1 MAENDNQNNGQTTSV
16 GSLMQKKF
24 LDQRKVFLWGEVNEE
39 SAKDIVEKFLYLETI
54 DPGKPITFYIDTP
67 GGAVTSGMAIY
78 DTIRLISSS
87 VTVVVTGM
95 AASMGSILL
104 SAAEK
109 GNRYLYPNAHVL
121 IHQPLTTGQM
131 VAPAVD
137 INIWAQEMERTR
149 DQINLILSEASG
161 QPLEKIIQDTDRN
174 FTLNAKEAIEYGLAD
189 KIVDKM

>member
-1 MAENDNQNNGQTTSV
+1 MAEKDNQNNGQATSV

-24 LDQRKVFLWGEVNEE
+24 LDQRKIFLWGEVNEE
-39 SAKDIVEKFLYLETI
+39 SAKDLVEKFLYLEAI

-67 GGAVTSGMAIY
+67 GGIVTSGMAIY
-78 DTIRLISSS
+78 DTIKLISSA

-104 SAAEK
+104 SAADK
-109 GNRYLYPNAHVL
+109 GNRYLFPNAHVL
-121 IHQPLTTGQM
+121 IHQPLTSGQM

-149 DQINLILSEASG
+149 DKMNHILSEASG
-161 QPLEKIIQDTDRN
+161 QSLEKIIQDTDRN
-174 FTLNAKEAIEYGLAD
+174 FTLNATEAIEYGLAD
-189 KIVDKM
+189 KIIDKI

>member
-1 MAENDNQNNGQTTSV
+1 MAEKDNQNNGQATSV

-24 LDQRKVFLWGEVNEE
+24 LDQRKIFLWGEVNEE
-39 SAKDIVEKFLYLETI
+39 SAKDLVEKFLYLEAI

-67 GGAVTSGMAIY
+67 GGIVTSGMAIY
-78 DTIRLISSS
+78 DTIKLISSS

-109 GNRYLYPNAHVL
+109 GDRYLFPNAHVL
-121 IHQPLTTGQM
+121 IHQPLTSGQM

-149 DQINLILSEASG
+149 DKMNHILSEASG
-161 QPLEKIIQDTDRN
+161 QSLEKIIQDTDRN
-174 FTLNAKEAIEYGLAD
+174 FTLNATEAIEYGLAD
-189 KIVDKM
+189 KIIDKI

>member
-1 MAENDNQNNGQTTSV
+1 MAETDNQNNGQATSV
-16 GSLMQKKF
+16 ESLMQKKF

-39 SAKDIVEKFLYLETI
+39 SAKDLVEKFLYLEAV
-54 DPGKPITFYIDTP
+54 DPGKSITFYIDTP
-67 GGAVTSGMAIY
+67 GGAIYSGMAIY
-78 DTIRLISSS
+78 DTIKLISSS

-121 IHQPLTTGQM
+121 IHQPLTSGQM

-137 INIWAQEMERTR
+137 ISIWAQEMERTR
-149 DQINLILSEASG
+149 DKMNHILSQASG
-161 QPLEKIIQDTDRN
+161 QSLEKIIQDTDRN

-189 KIVDKM
+189 KIIDKV